1 MQTFECPRYKFK
13 HCIQKKLPISI
24 SDEPAF
30 IYRGLM
36 VDTSRHF
43 LPMHLLYETID
54 AMMYNKLSVFHWHIT
69 DEDSFPLILES
80 HPEIAE
86 HASFSP

>member
-1 MQTFECPRYKFK
+1 
-13 HCIQKKLPISI
+13 
-24 SDEPAF
+24 
-30 IYRGLM
+30 M

-69 DEDSFPLILES
+69 DEDAFPLILKS
-80 HPEIAE
+80 HPEIAQY
-86 HASFSP
+86 AAFSP